1 MSLPPGG
8 KGFEKAGG
16 ERVSC
21 YGDSWKHRQSSTY
34 SNSSA
39 GSRSR
44 SETLAPRALDKR
56 DIGLAGTRKSHIVG
70 HHDRDD

>member
-21 YGDSWKHRQSSTY
+21 HGNSWKHRQSSMY
-34 SNSSA
+34 SDNTR
-39 GSRSR
+39 GTRTR
-44 SETLAPRALDKR
+44 SETIAPRALDNGDVR
-56 DIGLAGTRKSHIVG
+56 HAGSRRSHIIG
-70 HHDRDD
+70 QRSGG